1 MIRLSLNQ
9 TSAHILLRPPTSQ
22 ITSRSSEDWTSL
34 LLEKS
39 LLLWAPIHRTLILLL
54 KKIILRQINFVISKI
69 AFESIFQILLLLN
82 PKITL
87 VPSRVPEDK
96 HATNAIS
103 GNALKDRSQ
112 MWHLTWLLWLHL
124 LTSHLK
130 WLRLRNSSSCCA
142 QFSEWRR
149 SAASFLLRNLEF
161 DTFMSGTG
169 HRVDIFSQYS

>member
-1 MIRLSLNQ
+1 MARHMIRLSLNQ

-22 ITSRSSEDWTSL
+22 ITSRSSQDWTSL

-54 KKIILRQINFVISKI
+54 KKIILRQINFVIGKI

-96 HATNAIS
+96 NATNVIY
-103 GNALKDRSQ
+103 
-112 MWHLTWLLWLHL
+112 
-124 LTSHLK
+124 
-130 WLRLRNSSSCCA
+130 
-142 QFSEWRR
+142 
-149 SAASFLLRNLEF
+149 LEKL
-161 DTFMSGTG
+161 
-169 HRVDIFSQYS
+169 